1 MLNNFTKIYM
11 EDTKLPQQDTQVVNP
26 TPEVKP
32 KKKMSGCL
40 IAFLVFLGIFL
51 LLIGGAYLGYRKIS
65 KDLKTQVDLGIKYT
79 QKDTLDL
86 DSLVTITPENYLEIK
101 DGIDLSLTS
110 AQVTA
115 MLNAQ
120 TEAPTFSNSQIKFNK
135 NNFEISSLATLEM
148 VNGKPLK
155 LPLYISTNVQ
165 GTTKDTLKLNIT
177 EIKVGLF
184 RVPSWIQERIVAAQE
199 TWLKDVVLE
208 NLASLDFKSIIL
220 TNDRV
225 DIKGLLLDELK

>member
-1 MLNNFTKIYM
+1 
-11 EDTKLPQQDTQVVNP
+11 
-26 TPEVKP
+26 
-32 KKKMSGCL
+32 
-40 IAFLVFLGIFL
+40 
-51 LLIGGAYLGYRKIS
+51 
-65 KDLKTQVDLGIKYT
+65 
-79 QKDTLDL
+79 
-86 DSLVTITPENYLEIK
+86 
-101 DGIDLSLTS
+101 
-110 AQVTA
+110 
-115 MLNAQ
+115 
-120 TEAPTFSNSQIKFNK
+120 
-135 NNFEISSLATLEM
+135 M

-208 NLASLDFKSIIL
+208 NLASLDFKSITL
-220 TNDRV
+220 TDNRV